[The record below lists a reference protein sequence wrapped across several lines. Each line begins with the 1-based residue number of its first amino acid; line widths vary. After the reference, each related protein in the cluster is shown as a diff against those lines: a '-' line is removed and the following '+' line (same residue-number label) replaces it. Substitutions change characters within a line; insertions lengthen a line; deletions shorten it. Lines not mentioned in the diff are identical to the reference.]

1 MTDVLWSQD
10 FFAKGELS
18 PLLYSRV
25 TLQAYYQ
32 GLKRAKNVICF
43 PQGSAGKRFGTV
55 FLSIISGVTNYR
67 QIYFKSFQYLNECV
81 YLIVFKADAIDIYL
95 EGQIVASVASTG
107 IQADE
112 VQLIDH
118 TILENIFRVTT
129 GIYKPKDLKRSAD
142 AANAITG
149 FTSSTL
155 TITTPVVINGFWP
168 ARFTATTT
176 LPATTPQIH
185 LNKTY
190 FVRAVTT
197 TTTIRIFSTAEAA
210 AANTDYFTISSAGTL
225 ANVVILNTWTL
236 ADVVFKNYPVFDFTC
251 GYDTSTFTPGSIQ
264 IGYNKTITRTAGTY
278 VFTASLIGGVF
289 VAGSGIARITALTSP
304 TVIQV
309 DIIQAF
315 STTDPIPGTQA
326 FIAEP
331 AWSDLRGWPRNCST
345 FQNRAI
351 FANSDSL
358 TNGLWL
364 SVINDF
370 NDFNDIEQ
378 DDTSAI
384 SWFPSSDTVN
394 FIQFIVPYRSLTIH
408 TNSGV
413 YSTPL
418 SVETAIT
425 PKNFSLSLQDST
437 PAQNVQPRGID
448 NQIVVLSGNDAH
460 GLLWD
465 GFNNAYTS
473 NILSI
478 ANEQL
483 IRTPIDEAGYV
494 DLQRAGSR
502 YMFIINADGTMA
514 IYQSLIAENVS
525 GFTPAVLEQTY
536 GLAYFRW
543 VTSSFDGRAW
553 FVTERE
559 LGVAIGPYNL
569 TAFTADT
576 LTNNTYEF
584 PVDAYTAITFSFGTL
599 PTSSPQV
606 LVNTNYWA
614 VGYSTDP
621 LITSSKVFKVYLS
634 QEDALADE
642 NAITFSNPGFSA
654 QITPY
659 ELQTTLM
666 IEQLSFDAEMD
677 CIGLYPTPTTPVP
690 APELTAIAALPRFN
704 AQEIY
709 MQGNGFGFN
718 DEVVAGTLNFEAHGA
733 VVPVTEAQYGFPI
746 NVEIIP
752 MPLSISLTGNPKSSN
767 LTDTKH
773 IRFVTFV
780 FADTVGGFI
789 DQGNR
794 QFPIVLTKLN
804 QVIPGDPPTP
814 RTGSFEISSMAGWD
828 DFNYNSFTIFHSEPF
843 GMKLTGIFY
852 KLDV

>member
-43 PQGSAGKRFGTV
+43 PQGSAGKRFGTIY
-55 FLSIISGVTNYR
+55 LSIIAGVTNYR

-81 YLIVFKADAIDIYL
+81 YLIVFKADQIDIYL
-95 EGQIVASVASTG
+95 EGQIVANVNSTG
-107 IQADE
+107 IAADE

-129 GIYKPKDLKRSAD
+129 GIYKPKDLKRSAN
-142 AANAITG
+142 AANVITA

-155 TITTPVVINGFWP
+155 TITTPVVTDGFWP
-168 ARFTATTT
+168 ARFTAATAAN

-185 LNKTY
+185 FSKTY
-190 FVRAVTT
+190 FVRAITT
-197 TTTIRIFSTAEAA
+197 TTVRIFSTAEAA
-210 AANTDYFTISSAGTL
+210 AANTGYFTIASAGTA
-225 ANVVILNTWTL
+225 ANLIILNTWALT
-236 ADVVFKNYPVFDFTC
+236 DVVFKNYPIFDFNDATNS
-251 GYDTSTFTPGSIQ
+251 YNTSEFTPGATT
-264 IGYNKTITRTAGTY
+264 GYGIIITRNSGSFNFLAAY
-278 VFTASLIGGVF
+278 VGGVF
-289 VAGSGIARITALTSP
+289 VGNSGIARITATNGTNTA
-304 TVIQV
+304 TVNIVQP
-309 DIIQAF
+309 F
-315 STTDPIPGTQA
+315 TSTTPIPGSQV

-331 AWSDLRGWPRNCST
+331 AWSDARGWPRKCST

-351 FANSDSL
+351 FANTDSL

-370 NDFNDIEQ
+370 NDFDDIEQ
-378 DDTSAI
+378 DDTNAI

-394 FIQFIVPYRSLTIH
+394 YIQFIVPYRSLTIH

-448 NQIVVLSGNDAH
+448 NQIIVLSGNDAH

-525 GFTPAVLEQTY
+525 GFTPAVLEQSY

-559 LGVAIGPYNL
+559 LGVAVGPYNL
-569 TAFTADT
+569 TSFTSST
-576 LTNNTYEF
+576 LTNTTYVFSEDTF
-584 PVDAYTAITFSFGTL
+584 TAVTFDGGTL
-599 PTSSPQV
+599 PTSSPQIETE
-606 LVNTNYWA
+606 TNYWA
-614 VGYSTDP
+614 VGVGGLS
-621 LITSSKVFKVYLS
+621 FKVYAS
-634 QEDALADE
+634 QADATADE
-642 NAITFSNPGFSA
+642 NSITFSDSGISA
-654 QITPY
+654 QVLIY

-690 APELTAIAALPRFN
+690 TPQVISIAAEPRFN

-709 MQGNGFGFN
+709 MQGDGFGFS
-718 DEVVAGTLNFEAHGA
+718 DEVVDETLDFEAHGEP
-733 VVPVTEAQYGFPI
+733 VPVYEAQYGFPI

>member
-55 FLSIISGVTNYR
+55 YLSIIAGVTNYR

-81 YLIVFKADAIDIYL
+81 YLIIFKADTIDIYL
-95 EGQIVASVASTG
+95 EGQIVASVTSTG

-142 AANAITG
+142 ASNAITA

-155 TITTPVVINGFWP
+155 TITTPVVIDGFWP

-176 LPATTPQIH
+176 LPTTTPQIH

-197 TTTIRIFSTAEAA
+197 TTIRIFSTAEAA
-210 AANTDYFTISSAGTL
+210 SANTDYFAIASAGTL
-225 ANVVILNTWTL
+225 ANVVILNTWTFT
-236 ADVVFKNYPVFDFTC
+236 DVVFKNYPVFDFSG
-251 GYDTSTFTPGSIQ
+251 GYDTSSFKPAAVT
-264 IGYNKTITRTAGTY
+264 GYGIAIDRTAGSY
-278 VFTASLIGGVF
+278 VFSSALVGGVF
-289 VAGSGIARITALTSP
+289 VGNSGIARIVSISSTTKIL
-304 TVIQV
+304 VN
-309 DIIQAF
+309 IIQQF
-315 STTDPIPGTQA
+315 SSIDPIPGSQV

-331 AWSDLRGWPRNCST
+331 AWSNARGWPRKCST

-351 FANSDSL
+351 FANTDSL

-370 NDFNDIEQ
+370 NDFDDIEQ
-378 DDTSAI
+378 DDSNAI

-394 FIQFIVPYRSLTIH
+394 YIQFIVPYRSLTIH

-418 SVETAIT
+418 SIETAIT

-437 PAQNVQPRGID
+437 PAQTVQPRGID

-525 GFTPAVLEQTY
+525 GFTPAVLEQSY
-536 GLAYFRW
+536 GSAYFRW

-559 LGVAIGPYNL
+559 LGVAVGPYNL
-569 TAFTADT
+569 IGFTADT

-584 PVDAYTAITFSFGTL
+584 PEDTYTAITFSFGTL

-606 LVNTNYWA
+606 VVNTNYWA
-614 VGYSTDP
+614 IGQGSGAAG
-621 LITSSKVFKVYLS
+621 KEFKVYTN

-690 APELTAIAALPRFN
+690 VPQVISIAAEPRFN

-709 MQGNGFGFN
+709 MQGDGFGFS
-718 DEVVAGTLNFEAHGA
+718 DEVVDETLDFEAHGEP
-733 VVPVTEAQYGFPI
+733 VPVYEAQYGFPI